1 MATSGSVDSGG
12 YQGRV
17 LRFEWG
23 TNNINSADNT
33 RSIWYKMLVE
43 VHLTIIII
51 MKLLILTVTEYIQ
64 VATHIKFI
72 QMMY

>member
-23 TNNINSADNT
+23 TNSISAEKNIRN
-33 RSIWYKMLVE
+33 IWYKVTAVGGSSSIYYHHNE
-43 VHLTIIII
+43 
-51 MKLLILTVTEYIQ
+51 TVRN
-64 VATHIKFI
+64 
-72 QMMY
+72 

>member
-23 TNNINSADNT
+23 TNSISAERNV
-33 RSIWYKMLVE
+33 RNIWYKVTAVEE
-43 VHLTIIII
+43 VHRDITITT
-51 MKLLILTVTEYIQ
+51 KQ
-64 VATHIKFI
+64 
-72 QMMY
+72 